1 MFGTLDASPTIY
13 FGPIYCV
20 ALSALAG
27 KVGLDDFARRW
38 FLGILFLFVWDK
50 IFVDDVLFV
59 CICNIYI

>member
-20 ALSALAG
+20 ALSVLAG

-38 FLGILFLFVWDK
+38 FLGILFFCSFG
-50 IFVDDVLFV
+50 IRF
-59 CICNIYI
+59 CG